1 MKPNFIVAGGRR
13 CGSTF
18 LYHILN
24 SHDSIEMRNQTD
36 STFFI
41 DDSIAKTKKWF
52 DGKINF
58 DDWDKSFLD
67 YKNRFDF
74 KSNDKIYGEKC
85 ADILHWV
92 PSHNRV
98 KTIIPDVK
106 IILQLRH
113 PVLRAFSQY
122 RNEIYKGREW
132 LSFEEA
138 IEQEEYRSSR
148 SDYAKYHLSYIRG
161 SMYSKALK
169 SIFNYFDREQ
179 IKILIFEESVKNNN
193 LISKELFSFL
203 NVNDNNNVDFNKIS
217 KNKSLIKL
225 KRRSLFNHRMF
236 DSVIGINDRA
246 FKKLSKI
253 IINEK
258 NISDLSKK
266 EKFF

>member
-1 MKPNFIVAGGRR
+1 
-13 CGSTF
+13 
-18 LYHILN
+18 
-24 SHDSIEMRNQTD
+24 
-36 STFFI
+36 
-41 DDSIAKTKKWF
+41 
-52 DGKINF
+52 
-58 DDWDKSFLD
+58 
-67 YKNRFDF
+67 
-74 KSNDKIYGEKC
+74 
-85 ADILHWV
+85 
-92 PSHNRV
+92 
-98 KTIIPDVK
+98 
-106 IILQLRH
+106 
-113 PVLRAFSQY
+113 
-122 RNEIYKGREW
+122 
-132 LSFEEA
+132 
-138 IEQEEYRSSR
+138 
-148 SDYAKYHLSYIRG
+148 
-161 SMYSKALK
+161 MYSKALK

-266 EKFF
+266 RKIF